1 MNLKLMRLICLLFV
15 VNLTAQNVSPCETP
29 IIEPFWYFNED
40 DVPQPSRWMSSLPD
54 YTLVSDLDIPGTH
67 NSAALHEPL
76 SNTAKNQDFTIVQQL
91 NMGVRYLDIRCRMID
106 NKFTIHHGVA
116 YQYMNY
122 DDVLTKCLDFLRKN
136 PKETILM
143 HVKQEH
149 SVENCSLSFEQI
161 FADYVR
167 RYPDLFYRD
176 SKIPTLGEARGRI
189 VLVRRFGWDNNKTSD
204 VPCFGIWAQPWGDN
218 TPYQTWNTGWGDDKV
233 YLQDCYR
240 HTNSACDK
248 WGYVWDF
255 HKKIIN
261 KQNFPRTLILNY
273 LSGTLKHWTDL
284 AGQAPR
290 IKDMAYYTNGKMYNH
305 LLHQMAKYHQNG
317 VVICDYVDPNF
328 ARAVYKNNF
337 WTNVDADFDK
347 TAIIFRNNPTEHHD
361 NAIRVYENPGMFDAY
376 ALSDL
381 QWLGYENDTASG
393 ITVAANASEVRIFDH
408 FNLSGDSQII
418 LRGHTYLTN
427 MNDRVS
433 SLRFYK
439 PLATNPFAR
448 TNGESENYADS
459 KLPNLDFK
467 VYPNPTNGIFNIE
480 FTSKMDVSKIEVYDE
495 KGSLILSKDK
505 EELGNTIDI
514 TKQSKGMYIVKI
526 YTKKDTIVKK
536 IIRS

>member
-15 VNLTAQNVSPCETP
+15 VNLTAQIQPS
-29 IIEPFWYFNED
+29 WYFNEAD
-40 DVPQPSRWMSSLPD
+40 LPGPTRWMTNLPD
-54 YTLVSDLDIPGTH
+54 GLLVTQLDIPGTH
-67 NSAALHEPL
+67 DSGALYDHPL
-76 SNTAKNQDFTIVQQL
+76 LEDTAKCQYYGIWDQL
-91 NMGVRYLDIRCRMID
+91 NMGVRYLDIRCRMI
-106 NKFTIHHGVA
+106 NNFFTIHHGMV
-116 YQYMNY
+116 YQHLNY
-122 DDVLTKCLDFLRKN
+122 DDVLTDCRNFLQAN
-136 PKETILM
+136 PGETILM
-143 HVKQEH
+143 HVKPEH
-149 SVENCSLSFEQI
+149 TVEGCTKTFEEI

-167 RYPDLFYRD
+167 RYPNLFYQPSDNRF
-176 SKIPTLGEARGRI
+176 PFLGQTRGKI
-189 VLVRRFGWDNNKTSD
+189 VLVRRFGWDQNKTPD
-204 VPCFGIWAQPWGDN
+204 VPVFGIDVNAWGDN
-218 TPYQTWNTGWGDDKV
+218 VPYQNIDTGVRSYGQV
-233 YLQDCYR
+233 ENVLIQDCYN
-240 HTNSACDK
+240 HTNSKEDK

-290 IKDMAYYTNGKMYNH
+290 IKEMAYYTNGKMYNH

-381 QWLGYENDTASG
+381 QWLGYDNDTASG
-393 ITVAANASEVRIFDH
+393 ITVAGNAPQVQIFDH

-418 LRGHTYLTN
+418 PRGHTYLTY

-433 SLRFYK
+433 SLKFYR
-439 PLATNPFAR
+439 PVATNPFAR

-467 VYPNPTNGIFNIE
+467 VYPNPTNGIFNID
-480 FTSKMDVSKIEVYDE
+480 FASKTDVSKIEVYDE
-495 KGSLILSKDK
+495 KGSLVLSTDAAVL
-505 EELGNTIDI
+505 ENTIDI
-514 TKQSKGMYIVKI
+514 TKQPKGMYIVKI
-526 YTKKDTIVKK
+526 YTKHETIVKK